1 MLIVMVF
8 LYAMPLL
15 NRQTKG
21 MLSNYISHH
30 PLLPCISQNKFLAAS
45 SAHFASGKVLYFYTG
60 CLIACLSCS
69 FFFCKNESSRR
80 SINLLQ
86 ILFDGI
92 STTLMISR
100 IQFLYYNAKKM
111 SMCDI
116 YV

>member
-45 SAHFASGKVLYFYTG
+45 SAHFASGKVLYLYTG

-69 FFFCKNESSRR
+69 FF
-80 SINLLQ
+80 
-86 ILFDGI
+86 
-92 STTLMISR
+92 
-100 IQFLYYNAKKM
+100 AKM
-111 SMCDI
+111 SLLEEVSIYCTFVLVEFQKINDI
-116 YV
+116 